1 MSYPEQQMQNF
12 IEAGLSEADRCYA
25 RITELEQQNAELAA
39 QVEVARK
46 LYVRLTNNVGF
57 SDNGEGCYVA
67 DRKLMADFDSWSDAT
82 PTQCLREI
90 QAEAVL
96 NAVKFFSP
104 ARDVDVEAL
113 ESYADRVK
121 AGYE

>member
-25 RITELEQQNAELAA
+25 RITELEQQNAELVA
-39 QVEVARK
+39 QVEAARK

-57 SDNGEGCYVA
+57 ADNGEGCYVA
-67 DRKLMADFDSWSDAT
+67 DGKLMADFDSWSDAT
-82 PTQCLREI
+82 PAQCLRDI

-104 ARDVDVEAL
+104 ARDVDVDAL
-113 ESYADRVK
+113 ESYAERIK